1 MFDPDSHFLFWKPG
15 TVVSFE
21 PDGMALRLDKGT
33 DLVLNAHLQPS
44 GRPEPIQ
51 PTIGLYFTD
60 KPATV
65 HPMLLQ
71 MQNDAALDIPAG
83 DNNFV
88 VTDEFTLPLDV
99 DLLGIYPHA
108 HYLGKDMLAT
118 AVLPDGTT
126 KTLIH
131 IKHWDVN
138 WQAVYRYAEPVFLPQ
153 EHCPDDA
160 LCV

>member
-1 MFDPDSHFLFWKPG
+1 MEIRIDSEVFDPDSHFLFWKPG
-15 TVVSFE
+15 TVASFE

-33 DLVLNAHLQPS
+33 DLILNAHLQPS
-44 GRPEPIQ
+44 GKPEAIQ

-88 VTDEFTLPLDV
+88 VTDEFNLPLDV

-108 HYLGKDMLAT
+108 HYLART
-118 AVLPDGTT
+118 CWRLP
-126 KTLIH
+126 
-131 IKHWDVN
+131 
-138 WQAVYRYAEPVFLPQ
+138 
-153 EHCPDDA
+153 HCPTGRPRH
-160 LCV
+160 